1 MSYLRLLAFGAAA
14 LLACAASFRVGRDS
28 ATRDGPAAAPAPTG
42 GPTMTDVPQPAVGEP
57 DRAAS
62 GEPTCSLTPDE
73 LDAQREQLIPGL
85 FERAEKV
92 EDIPDGLRFRF
103 RHRPQLVA
111 ELAAVIER
119 ERVCCSFLS
128 FRLLAEK
135 NEGPVTL
142 EVTGPAGTARK
153 LRKF

>member
-1 MSYLRLLAFGAAA
+1 MSYLRLWAFGGAA
-14 LLACAASFRVGRDS
+14 LLACAASFWGGREF
-28 ATRDGPAAAPAPTG
+28 AARGGPAAAPAPTG
-42 GPTMTDVPQPAVGEP
+42 GRAMTDMPQPSAGEP
-57 DRAAS
+57 ARAGS
-62 GEPTCSLTPDE
+62 GELTCSLTPEE
-73 LDAQREQLIPGL
+73 LEAQREQLIPGL
-85 FERAEKV
+85 FKRAEKV

-111 ELAAVIER
+111 ELAAVVER

-135 NEGPVTL
+135 GKGPITL

-153 LRKF
+153 LRKS